1 MAALLDNPSAAADP
15 TLPDAFVTLL
25 TDSSYLPGALALL
38 HALHELHPAPR
49 NFKIACLV
57 TPETIQAATIGA
69 LRNAGYDVVIG
80 VEPIASGQR
89 GKTGLHLMGR
99 PDLDLALT
107 KLHIFRLGY
116 MFKTI
121 FYMDADTLPIR
132 PISHLFQSTAPHTLS
147 ACPDIGWPDCFNSGV
162 MVIRP
167 RLSDFENLRQLTTA
181 DASGGNGSFD
191 GADQGLLNHY
201 FSEEGAGGPW
211 NRLPFTYNVTPSAAY
226 QYMPAF
232 KHFAHKIN
240 VIHFIGPRKP
250 WGRLPTRP
258 AGVGMR
264 QNRETP
270 MGYEQLID
278 RWFDV
283 YDRNVRPTAI
293 HEPNIAKR
301 FIVPEN
307 IAVWNLPRDGHGDLA
322 NERDARFI
330 TVPGEYT
337 SIPLDGRYDLMAP
350 QLIPGPAVLS
360 SSASFR
366 ETPAR
371 ETVSP
376 HRGEREP
383 NQRCEEVEEK
393 TAHGPAANDAAWSEE
408 APAVASYVDSHHHD
422 HNHAHHEGDD
432 HHGHHNLRQRNEH
445 EYLSPSP
452 QQLEYPQLAWDA
464 SRDPPPKDSQPE
476 MAIAVDNFYA
486 PAWDEPTRS
495 QGAYYEE
502 HHDRFAMP
510 TLPSNVLKNDWYGE
524 FTRTVPDPKKGGSAF
539 PWEGKGSAPR
549 VEASRK
555 FPQQRPPTPPP
566 FMTTKANKPSADV
579 LPPTTVSSAMPIST
593 PKERDPPVTEPK
605 PAPSFKEAMADYTN
619 AWDEDISIGRYA
631 RRLTDLGIVS
641 KRRNTGMHTVPP
653 TPRRSARH
661 MPAEPLQDVND
672 LSSAKNPHRRPS
684 YQDKGTQTDRP
695 SQNDAIVQASPETS
709 PVSENA
715 PSPARTMFS
724 VATTPVTPYGEQEPL
739 RPSATASYFPVKP
752 IKRAAK
758 KQTTPRGRVW
768 DPQTDIDLMRRHQA
782 LAQFGR

>member
-1 MAALLDNPSAAADP
+1 MSGSVPARSRRRTLSPRPRLCLSFRTSRLSISPSVDPTPLFKVQFLIGLVNMAALLDNPSAAADP

-350 QLIPGPAVLS
+350 QLIPGPA
-360 SSASFR
+360 
-366 ETPAR
+366 
-371 ETVSP
+371 
-376 HRGEREP
+376 
-383 NQRCEEVEEK
+383 
-393 TAHGPAANDAAWSEE
+393 
-408 APAVASYVDSHHHD
+408 
-422 HNHAHHEGDD
+422 
-432 HHGHHNLRQRNEH
+432 
-445 EYLSPSP
+445 
-452 QQLEYPQLAWDA
+452 LEYPQLAWDA